1 MTARVLVVGAGSI
14 GSRHAKNLVAAGATV
29 TVIDPAPGRAEGL
42 GIGTPVHFDLGI
54 AGDHDAVVL
63 ASPTIHHGEQ
73 LEQVL
78 SSGARVLVEK
88 PMVATVDELAVVDG
102 HEDRVMVGFNLRFH
116 RPIERLRRLL
126 ERGVCGS
133 PVGGRFW
140 FGSWLPDWRPGTD
153 YRTSY
158 SARADLGGGVLLD
171 AIHEIDLAV
180 WFFGPELDV
189 AGAIVERVGPLEID
203 VEDTVR
209 ALLRTPTSVPVE
221 ISLDLLSRRYRRGIE
236 IIGTDAT
243 LRYDWD
249 RLAIEIDRAGE
260 REVHDA
266 REPLAEAYV
275 RQTRWFLE
283 WVAGGDLPP
292 VDGRVGADSV
302 RLAQGIREAAWASRR

>member
-14 GSRHAKNLVAAGATV
+14 GTRHVRNLDAAGAAV
-29 TVIDPAPGRAEGL
+29 TVMDPAPGRAEQL
-42 GIGTPVHFDLGI
+42 GVGTPARFDLET

-63 ASPTIHHGEQ
+63 ASPTIYHAEQ
-73 LEQVL
+73 LAAVL
-78 SSGARVLVEK
+78 PTGARVLVEK
-88 PMVATVDELAVVDG
+88 PMVTTVEELAVVDG

-116 RPIERLRRLL
+116 RPIERLRGLV
-126 ERGVCGS
+126 EQGACGS

-153 YRTSY
+153 YRSSY
-158 SARADLGGGVLLD
+158 SARAELGGGVLLD
-171 AIHEIDLAV
+171 AIHELDLVV
-180 WFFGPELDV
+180 WFFGAGLGV
-189 AGAIVERVGPLEID
+189 AGAIVDRLGPLEVD

-209 ALLRTPTSVPVE
+209 ALLRTSTSVPVE

-249 RLAIEIDRAGE
+249 RRAIEIDRAGE
-260 REVHDA
+260 RQCVDA
-266 REPLAEAYV
+266 EEPLAETYV
-275 RQTRWFLE
+275 RQTRRFLD
-283 WVAGGDLPP
+283 WIAGEDLPP

-302 RLAQGIREAAWASRR
+302 RLAQAIREAAWASRR